1 MLACYA
7 LACYTF
13 TQGTTKPANQ
23 REAINMTTLIKPR
36 YEGRTY
42 LATLATGRKIAIT
55 VQQGYIPAGGGGEIA
70 RLQDVSMARH
80 GLAVAGYKIVDLAP
94 SPPITPKVRYWAVEL
109 RREFYHWGYIDG
121 TPDCYA
127 DYEHDYVIAEAR
139 CFAEVYESEAVKK
152 AMADGWEVSGIRLSV
167 APVPVM
173 ACNEEF

>member
-1 MLACYA
+1 
-7 LACYTF
+7 
-13 TQGTTKPANQ
+13 
-23 REAINMTTLIKPR
+23 MTTLTRPR

-42 LATLATGRKIAIT
+42 LATLAITGRKVAIT

-94 SPPITPKVRYWAVEL
+94 SPPIAPKVRYWVVEL
-109 RREFYHWGYIDG
+109 CREFTRCDYIDG
-121 TPDCYA
+121 IPDCYS
-127 DYEHDYVIAEAR
+127 DHERDYVIVKTH
-139 CFAEVYESEAVKK
+139 CFAGIYESEAVKK
-152 AMADGWEVSGIRLSV
+152 AVADGWEVSGIRLSV